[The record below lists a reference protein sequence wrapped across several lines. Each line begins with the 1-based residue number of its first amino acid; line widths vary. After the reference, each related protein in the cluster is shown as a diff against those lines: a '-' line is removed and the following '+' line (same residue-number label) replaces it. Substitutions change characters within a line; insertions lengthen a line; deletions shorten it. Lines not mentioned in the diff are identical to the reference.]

1 MYIAFLG
8 NYFMKKFN
16 ILVVEGNLEKEN
28 VNFKNS
34 GIPTHAESLKESL
47 SYYSSDLNIDV
58 FNPCSEL
65 SFDKVLTNIKKYDG
79 LIWGGS
85 SLNIY
90 NDCIEIRRQISFMKE
105 CFKNIKKILAI
116 CWGMQVAVTAAGGEV
131 KKSKNGAHIGIASD
145 IEINE
150 KGLNHPLYLSK
161 NKKFNSPAFNFD
173 EVVSLPK
180 NAIHLA
186 SNKINK
192 IQSINFK
199 SGVSDVWG
207 LQYHPEITYH
217 KMITLIK
224 FRKDRLINDRKCFKD
239 EKEIQDHISFI
250 ENEIKVSKKESRM
263 LELKNWLEYLKVA

>member
-1 MYIAFLG
+1 
-8 NYFMKKFN
+8 MKN
-16 ILVVEGNLEKEN
+16 LNLLIVEGNLQKEN
-28 VNFKNS
+28 NNFRVS
-34 GIPTHAESLKESL
+34 GIQTHAESLKESL
-47 SYYSSDLNIDV
+47 SYYTKDLNIEV
-58 FNPCSEL
+58 FNPCSEK
-65 SFDKVLTNIKKYDG
+65 SFDRIIPNLEKFDG

-116 CWGMQVAVTAAGGEV
+116 CWGMQVAVTSAGGEV
-131 KKSKNGAHIGIASD
+131 KKATKGAHIGIAND

-150 KGLNHPLYLSK
+150 NGLKHPLYKSK

-173 EVVSLPK
+173 EVVTLPDGAV
-180 NAIHLA
+180 NLA

-192 IQSINFK
+192 VQSIHFK
-199 SGVSDVWG
+199 KGVSDVWG

-224 FRKDRLINDRKCFKD
+224 FRKQKLIDNKKCFNN
-239 EKEIQDHISFI
+239 EIEIQNHIKFI
-250 ENEIKVSKKESRM
+250 EEEIKRSVKDSRM
-263 LELKNWLEYLKVA
+263 LELKNWLDYLKAA